1 MDLSY
6 SAEDLAFRDEVRS
19 FIRDHL
25 PAHIR
30 DKVAAQQHLA
40 KDDYVTWQ
48 KILHGRGWMAPHWP
62 REWGGCDWSP
72 VQKHIFDE
80 ELNFGNC
87 PRIMP
92 FGTKMLAP
100 VLLQFGTEAQKA
112 HYLPR
117 IVSSQDWWCQG
128 YSEPGAGS
136 DLAGLKTRAERRG
149 DHYVVTGQK
158 TWTTLAQYADWM
170 FVLVRTDPTA
180 KKQEGISFILM
191 DMRSKGV
198 SVRPI
203 RTIDGS
209 AEINDVFLDAVE
221 VPVENL
227 VGEENKGWTCA
238 KYLLGHERSG
248 IAGIAYS
255 KKMLEKLRRVAAEE
269 TIGGKP
275 LLEHGPFRDKI
286 ARIEIE
292 LMALEY
298 TNLRALANETKG
310 VVPGPEPSILK
321 VRGTEIQQAI
331 TELFVE
337 AAGPYALPFLPE
349 ALEGGANVEPVGPEG
364 AAAFAPH
371 YLNWRKT
378 SIYGGSN
385 EIQKNIVSKILLR
398 A

>member
-1 MDLSY
+1 MDLRY
-6 SAEDLAFRDEVRS
+6 SAEDLAFRDDVRG
-19 FIRDHL
+19 FIRDNL
-25 PAHIR
+25 PSHIR
-30 DKVAAQQHLA
+30 AKVEAGQHLV

-48 KILHGRGWMAPHWP
+48 KLLSKRGWLAPHWP
-62 REWGGCDWSP
+62 LEWGGCGWTP
-72 VQKHIFDE
+72 VQKHIFEE
-80 ELNFGNC
+80 ELFFGNC
-87 PRIMP
+87 PRTMP

-100 VLLQFGTEAQKA
+100 VLLEFGTEAQKKRF
-112 HYLPR
+112 LPP
-117 IVSSQDWWCQG
+117 ILASEEWWCQG

-136 DLAGLKTRAERRG
+136 DLAGLKTKAVRKG
-149 DHYVVTGQK
+149 DKYVVTGHK

-170 FVLVRTDPTA
+170 FVLVRTDPAA

-191 DMRSKGV
+191 DMRSPGIT
-198 SVRPI
+198 VRPI

-209 AEINDVFLDAVE
+209 QEINDVFLDEVE

-227 VGEENKGWTCA
+227 VGEENRGWTCA
-238 KYLLGHERSG
+238 KYLLGYERSG
-248 IAGIAYS
+248 IAGVAYS

-269 TIGGKP
+269 EVDGKP
-275 LLEHGPFRDKI
+275 LIDHQPFRDKI
-286 ARIEIE
+286 AKVEIE

-298 TNLRALANETKG
+298 TNLRALSNETKG

-349 ALEGGANVEPVGPEG
+349 ALEGGANIEPIGPDG